1 MKLHFDVS
9 ACVRAK
15 SKFSE
20 CTKCMDV
27 CPDSIT
33 LQDNLPTF
41 KAATGVEAAACV
53 GVCPTE
59 AFALSDFSTTEFF
72 FSFLESKV
80 RLISPKINV
89 PCLSVL
95 SVEHLIS
102 LALASEE
109 SITLDMSVYDEASL
123 LFEHIEEMIEEANF
137 VLSSFSDKQL
147 ETNLDSDARHS
158 GLEKH
163 HHEAKKRHPELD
175 SGSHGIQDQVRNDV
189 NARRSFL
196 GNASLKGVI
205 KHKKAFDE
213 AVDAEELQRFDIDLS
228 VIAKIKD
235 KQLPDKRKILFTTL
249 KRAGVPDIFEVLHEE
264 DVSFVSQKYIDENCT
279 NCQICYRICPTGA
292 LSSNGKFSLIHFDAM
307 LCVKCHLCHDACEP
321 DAIHLQKG
329 FEIKEFFE
337 STQRTLATFDV
348 KRCNECGNYFTYVGG
363 EFICPRCSVEEEE
376 AMFLHENAKRM
387 EAVEKMDDKNKK
399 SKGGQV

>member
-147 ETNLDSDARHS
+147 ETNLDSNTVERVS
-158 GLEKH
+158 LP
-163 HHEAKKRHPELD
+163 EAETETEP
-175 SGSHGIQDQVRNDV
+175 S
-189 NARRSFL
+189 RRSFL

-249 KRAGVPDIFEVLHEE
+249 KRAGVPDIFEVLPEE